1 MSRAITI
8 RGQRFQLRRLKKIVV
23 DGVACDGKC
32 DPLDCTPRVIAVKND
47 LDGERELDVFIHEM
61 LHAALWD
68 LDESAIEETAT
79 DIAHVLFTKLG
90 YRRT

>member
-32 DPLDCTPRVIAVKND
+32 DPPHCNPRVIAVQKD
-47 LDGERELDVFIHEM
+47 LTGQHELDVFIHEM

-79 DIAHVLFTKLG
+79 DIAHVLFTQLG